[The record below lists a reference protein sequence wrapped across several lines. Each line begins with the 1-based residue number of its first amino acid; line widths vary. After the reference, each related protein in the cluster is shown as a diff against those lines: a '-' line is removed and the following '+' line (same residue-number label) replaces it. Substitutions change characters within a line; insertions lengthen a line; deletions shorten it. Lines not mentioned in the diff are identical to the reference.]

1 MVELGKCNWL
11 GGIYFPRFSFVTE
24 PSSKIQ
30 GFTFIVCL
38 MKLLSL
44 AVAPV
49 LLLSLTGCSVE
60 QVAQVAA
67 DAAACTALTSTLDG
81 LSQAYQSG
89 LVDSGVIAQIDTL
102 VGEQA
107 RALLSTGLA
116 DDITALATTLG
127 ETDTAQGA
135 ETKVTEL
142 TASITERCSAVGVTI
157 GE

>member
-1 MVELGKCNWL
+1 
-11 GGIYFPRFSFVTE
+11 
-24 PSSKIQ
+24 
-30 GFTFIVCL
+30 
-38 MKLLSL
+38 MKLLPL

-49 LLLSLTGCSVE
+49 LVLSLSGCSVE

-81 LSQAYQSG
+81 LTQAYQSG

-116 DDITALATTLG
+116 EDLSALGAALAA
-127 ETDTAQGA
+127 TDSAQGA
-135 ETKVTEL
+135 EAKVADL
-142 TASITERCSAVGVTI
+142 TASVTERCEAVGVTV

>member
-1 MVELGKCNWL
+1 
-11 GGIYFPRFSFVTE
+11 
-24 PSSKIQ
+24 
-30 GFTFIVCL
+30 
-38 MKLLSL
+38 MKLLPL

-81 LSQAYQSG
+81 LTQAYQSG
-89 LVDSGVIAQIDTL
+89 LVDSGVIAQIDSL

-135 ETKVTEL
+135 ETKVADL
-142 TASITERCSAVGVTI
+142 TASITERCRAVGVTI

>member
-1 MVELGKCNWL
+1 
-11 GGIYFPRFSFVTE
+11 
-24 PSSKIQ
+24 
-30 GFTFIVCL
+30 
-38 MKLLSL
+38 MKLLPL

-49 LLLSLTGCSVE
+49 LLLSLSGCSVE

-67 DAAACTALTSTLDG
+67 DAAACTALTSTLEG

-116 DDITALATTLG
+116 EDITALATTLG

-135 ETKVTEL
+135 ETKVADL
-142 TASITERCSAVGVTI
+142 TASITERCSSVGVTI